1 MSQVNVIHPN
11 GKLASVAQYDVEC
24 PFCKT
29 RIIPNYLCVDH
40 DTLYASCP
48 NEFCGK
54 HFVLSKGSNYGFTV
68 IEPNTSPQN
77 KIFNEIITAISPQ
90 FASIYNQAYHAEQMR
105 LDQICGVGYRKALE
119 FLIKDYLISKETD
132 AQVIENIKKKFLN
145 NCIQE
150 NVQND
155 NIKNVAKRAV
165 WLGNDETHYVRQWED
180 KDVQYLKKLIDL
192 TVRWIENEIETE
204 RVLQDINK

>member
-1 MSQVNVIHPN
+1 MSQVYVRYPN
-11 GKLASVAQYDVEC
+11 GNSASIAQYHIEC

-29 RIIPNYLCVDH
+29 RIIPNYLCLDH

-48 NEFCGK
+48 NESCRK
-54 HFVLSKGSNYGFTV
+54 HFILSLSLNNGYTV
-68 IEPNTSPQN
+68 IEPNISPQN
-77 KIFNEIITAISPQ
+77 KAFSEIITSISPH

-119 FLIKDYLISKETD
+119 FLIKDYLLSKETNE
-132 AQVIENIKKKFLN
+132 QIVENIKKKFLS

-155 NIKNVAKRAV
+155 NIKQVAKRAV

-204 RVLQDINK
+204 QVLQEINR

>member
-1 MSQVNVIHPN
+1 MSQVTVRYAN
-11 GKLASVAQYDVEC
+11 GNTISVAQHNIEC

-29 RIIPNYLCVDH
+29 RIIPNYLCIDH

-48 NEFCGK
+48 NESCRK
-54 HFVLSKGSNYGFTV
+54 HFVLSLGSNNLFTV

-77 KIFNEIITAISPQ
+77 KVFNEIITSISPQ

-132 AQVIENIKKKFLN
+132 EQVIENIKKKFLS

-192 TVRWIENEIETE
+192 TVRWIENEIETQQ
-204 RVLQDINK
+204 VLQEINK

>member
-1 MSQVNVIHPN
+1 MSQVSVITPS
-11 GKLASVAQYDVEC
+11 GLSQTVTQFSIEC
-24 PFCKT
+24 PFCHSK
-29 RIIPNYLCVDH
+29 INPNYLCLDERSI
-40 DTLYASCP
+40 YASCP
-48 NEFCGK
+48 NSMCNK
-54 HFVLSKGSNYGFTV
+54 HFVLSQDRDGRFV
-68 IEPNTSPQN
+68 IVEPNACAES
-77 KIFNEIITAISPQ
+77 KEFGEIINSISPQ
-90 FASIYNQAYHAEQMR
+90 FVSIYNQAYHAEQMR

-132 AQVIENIKKKFLN
+132 EQVVENIKKKFLG

-204 RVLQDINK
+204 QVLQEFNR

>member
-1 MSQVNVIHPN
+1 MSQVSVITPC
-11 GKLASVAQYDVEC
+11 GLSQKVTQYAIEC
-24 PFCKT
+24 PFCHSKVN
-29 RIIPNYLCVDH
+29 PNYLCLDERSI
-40 DTLYASCP
+40 YASCP
-48 NEFCGK
+48 NSMCKK
-54 HFVLSKGSNYGFTV
+54 HFVLSQDRDGRFV
-68 IEPNTSPQN
+68 IVEPNACPKN
-77 KIFNEIITAISPQ
+77 KVFSEIVNSISPQ
-90 FASIYNQAYHAEQMR
+90 FVSIYNQAYHAEQMR

-132 AQVIENIKKKFLN
+132 EQVVENIKKKFLG

-155 NIKNVAKRAV
+155 NVKNVAKRAV

-204 RVLQDINK
+204 HVLQEMNR